1 MHIRTSFPILALV
14 LSIMGAPVASALTTA
29 PTPGLCSVP
38 STSGGFTLQN
48 CVPDGVAG
56 KDTIPQKLGG
66 KLDVAGIRALVNEYI
81 VVFLLFL
88 GSMAVAVI
96 VFKATDIALYASNDS
111 KRKEA
116 MKAIQWVLFGLLG
129 ATLAYMIITS
139 VIRGFYGLA
148 NG

>member
-1 MHIRTSFPILALV
+1 MHVRTSIPVLAIV
-14 LSIMGAPVASALTTA
+14 LTLLGIPSVSALS
-29 PTPGLCSVP
+29 TPGLCSVP

-56 KDTIPQKLGG
+56 KDTVRR
-66 KLDVAGIRALVNEYI
+66 LDVAGIRSLVNEYI
-81 VVFLLFL
+81 VVFLIFL

-96 VFKATDIALYASNDS
+96 IFNATNIALYASNDS

-139 VIRGFYGLA
+139 IIRGFYGLA

>member
-1 MHIRTSFPILALV
+1 MQIRTSIPVLV
-14 LSIMGAPVASALTTA
+14 IVLTLLGIPSVSALS
-29 PTPGLCSVP
+29 TPGLCSVP

-66 KLDVAGIRALVNEYI
+66 KLDIAGIRALVNEYI

>member
-1 MHIRTSFPILALV
+1 MKIKTSLHTLAIILTL
-14 LSIMGAPVASALTTA
+14 LGTPVASALTTA
-29 PTPGLCSVP
+29 PTPGLCTVP

-66 KLDVAGIRALVNEYI
+66 RLDVAGIRALVNEYI
-81 VVFLLFL
+81 VVFLIFL

-96 VFKATDIALYASNDS
+96 IFNATNIVLYASNDS